1 MWKLLK
7 ILGHL
12 VKAFFW
18 IALILACIA
27 IALLYILEHG
37 LPRSTVDKIAKK
49 LSSDEVIVDIGRVN
63 FNLKTGLHLHNV
75 KAYPRRI
82 ASESFGSV
90 EDIALK
96 FSLSPNVAHTQ
107 RLESVT
113 LKNVNSPH
121 HPRKILRRLAAMSPK
136 DKDKEKPR
144 KPIPTL
150 APFDLI
156 IKDSHIVGFKA
167 RRAIA
172 SMALCDPVISF
183 DNIVLEWPDTS
194 CKMQLTG
201 HIEIDLDSEILD
213 GTVSGEAFPEN
224 VTGFLQELGTRVVL
238 RELSRFSEIIEPIK
252 VGCGFDVDLKN
263 NDFSLAIDLDLAACA
278 YRGVPLRYAKGKI
291 KAWETNGIVQ
301 VDLQELRTENADG
314 KLEGSLFYDETD
326 ESLKI
331 NALSTMRHKDV
342 TTIID
347 ILTYD
352 ELGPLICDQPPV
364 VTAAGIVAVATNAPI
379 THNLSGR
386 IKIGIASIFKLNV
399 QQADCTYSV
408 VGNKAILTDIK
419 ATTPSGGAVTGSAVF
434 SIPPEHELPASIN
447 AQASFNK
454 VDLSDLAGLFS
465 ITNSK
470 VGECSG
476 NLTLSSVL
484 GTNQLHTLN
493 GEGDF
498 KIDKGKLNQLRLFAG
513 LTDYMSRNI
522 PGVASLINQSECTL
536 RFTIKDGL
544 LSTDNFNIEGDVF
557 NINGKG
563 TYDIPKDHLDLTVH
577 VALFRRDSIAGK
589 LSRLVTFPFK
599 KLLLEFKV
607 YGTSEDPQ
615 WSYESI
621 LEKIMDQIPSASNE
635 KETKPK

>member
-12 VKAFFW
+12 VKALLW
-18 IALILACIA
+18 AALLLVCVAL
-27 IALLYILEHG
+27 ALLYILEHG
-37 LPRSTVDKIAKK
+37 LPRSAVDKIEQK
-49 LSSDEVIVDIGRVN
+49 LSSDEVIVNIGRVH

-90 EDIALK
+90 EDIVLK
-96 FSLSPNVAHTQ
+96 FSLSPGMAHTQ

-121 HPRKILRRLAAMSPK
+121 HPRKILRQLAAMSPK
-136 DKDKEKPR
+136 DKDKEEPR

-167 RRAIA
+167 RKATA
-172 SMALCDPVISF
+172 SVALHDPMVSF
-183 DNIVLEWPDTS
+183 DNIVLEWPEAS
-194 CKMQLTG
+194 RQMLLTG
-201 HIEIDLDSEILD
+201 RIGIDLDSEILD
-213 GTVSGEAFPEN
+213 GAVSGEAFPEN

-238 RELSRFSEIIEPIK
+238 LELSRFSEIIEPIK
-252 VGCGFDVDLKN
+252 VGCGFNVDLQS
-263 NDFSLAIDLDLAACA
+263 NDFSLTVDLDIAACA
-278 YRGVPLRYAKGKI
+278 YRGVPLKYAKGNI
-291 KAWETNGIVQ
+291 KAWETNDIVQ
-301 VDLQELRTENADG
+301 VDLQGLRTENADG

-326 ESLKI
+326 ESLKV

-347 ILTYD
+347 ILTHD

-364 VTAAGIVAVATNAPI
+364 VTANGIVAVATNAPI

-386 IKIGIASIFKLNV
+386 IKIGTASIFKLNV
-399 QQADCTYSV
+399 QQADCAYAMVANEATLS
-408 VGNKAILTDIK
+408 DIK
-419 ATTPSGGAVTGSAVF
+419 AATPSGGSVTGSAVF
-434 SIPPEHELPASIN
+434 SIPPEHDLPASI
-447 AQASFNK
+447 ATQASFNK
-454 VDLSDLAGLFS
+454 IDLSDLAGLFS

-476 NLTLSSVL
+476 NLTLASVL

-493 GEGDF
+493 GAGEF
-498 KIDKGKLNQLRLFAG
+498 KVDKGKLNQLRLFAG

-522 PGVASLINQSECTL
+522 PGVASLINQSECSL
-536 RFTIKDGL
+536 KFKIKDGL
-544 LSTDNFNIEGDVF
+544 LSTDSFDIEGDVF

-563 TYDIPKDHLDLTVH
+563 TYDIPKDRLDLTVH
-577 VALFRRDSIAGK
+577 VALFRRGSLAGK

-615 WSYESI
+615 WSYVNI
-621 LEKIMDQIPSASNE
+621 LEKIMDQIPGMDNE
-635 KETKPK
+635 KETDSE